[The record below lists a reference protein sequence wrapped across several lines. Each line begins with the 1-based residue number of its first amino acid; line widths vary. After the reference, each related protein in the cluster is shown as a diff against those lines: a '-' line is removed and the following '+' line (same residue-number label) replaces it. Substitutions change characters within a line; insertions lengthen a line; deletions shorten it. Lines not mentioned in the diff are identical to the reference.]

1 MLYIFVC
8 RKNTMI
14 FAFILPLFVVIQH
27 TDCVHRSGGGLV
39 HVLRQYDTLK
49 TTDLRH
55 HFLSRHKR
63 SPGEHPPPYP
73 RQMEFDTLGKHFHLY
88 LEPRTGLLSPKF
100 KAYGVDSRGNVKYEQ
115 VDKNSFFTGQVLGE
129 PGSTVEAHLEEDG
142 VLSARVTVGEDIYF
156 IEPSWRHLPTGEN
169 VTMISYRA
177 RDVKFNF
184 TGAGAKAS
192 PGVGFCAEFDDDQLP
207 LPKGH
212 RRQSAN
218 ERPRRQTGSQPPQY
232 ESPTPPPPDMDC
244 DIRGPAKNTCPMQ
257 LVADYRF
264 FTEMGQK
271 SLRQT
276 INYLIN
282 LIEGVDRIFRCTQ
295 WGKDMGGFGFEI
307 KEIKVHEEPTPPG
320 GAELYNMD
328 MQGVTWQVRDL
339 LANFSL
345 HDYSEFCLAHLF
357 TYQDFDLGVLGLGW
371 VGTDRK
377 AGIGGICTDEL
388 RCTDDRSEWEVCRNA
403 YAYLPAVYR
412 KQQVTLYLN
421 TGLTSTLNWN
431 RRILTREADLVTAHE
446 LGHNFGSEH
455 DTDDPECSPNPEQ
468 GGKYIMYQVAV
479 SGEERNNKLFSNCSK
494 RSIYKV
500 LSAKHSLCFVEPQKS
515 LCGNYR
521 VEEGEDCDP
530 GHLGNKN
537 TDPCCTG
544 ECKFKGNAV
553 CSDNNSP
560 CCLNC
565 TFAPSSHVCRKPAP
579 PEDDAT
585 CKQAAY
591 CTGTSPDCPASE
603 PRNNGTC
610 IADGQCRNGTCM
622 PFCESRGLQS
632 CLCQNVSESCNVCC
646 MNMSHPLGMC
656 KPYQETPQA
665 ELKWQQAGKPCIQ
678 GYCNMEGKCEKQA
691 QDLVNRFWDIIQWI
705 SPDKI
710 AETMAANIV
719 GTVLILSLMFWVP
732 CGCLVHVVDKRRL
745 KKRQLE
751 EEASKNTLVRDED
764 KHRIKP
770 GSVQWL
776 PSRGSR
782 LPTLGPMKSD
792 ASSPPLRPRPKLRH
806 RHDATSDDA
815 QPPSPTSSTDT
826 VPIDDLLAQ
835 YTDRVTELAAA
846 SDDRLDDCLGTTKAD
861 VEAAPPVERE
871 TVI

>member
-1 MLYIFVC
+1 MLYVFVC

-14 FAFILPLFVVIQH
+14 FAFILPFFVVIQL
-27 TDCVHRSGGGLV
+27 TGCVLQSGGGLV
-39 HVLRQYDTLK
+39 HVLHHYDTLK
-49 TTDLRH
+49 TSDLRH

-63 SPGEHPPPYP
+63 SAGEEPPPYP
-73 RQMEFDTLGKHFHLY
+73 RQMEFNTLGQHFHLY

-115 VDKNSFFTGQVLGE
+115 INKHSFYTGQVLGE
-129 PGSTVEAHLEEDG
+129 PGSTVEAHLEDDG

-156 IEPSWRHLPTGEN
+156 IEPSWRHLPSGEN

-184 TGAGAKAS
+184 TAAGDKPS

-207 LPKGH
+207 LPKTH
-212 RRQSAN
+212 RRQSTN
-218 ERPRRQTGSQPPQY
+218 DRPRRQTGGQPPQF

-244 DIRGPAKNTCPMQ
+244 DVRGPAKNTCPML

-264 FTEMGQK
+264 FQEMGQR

-282 LIEGVDRIFRCTQ
+282 LVEGVDRIFRCTQ

-307 KEIKVHEEPTPPG
+307 QEIKVHEEPTPEG
-320 GAELYNMD
+320 GEEHYNMD
-328 MQGVTWQVRDL
+328 MKGLTGVDWQVRDL

-345 HDYSEFCLAHLF
+345 HDYSKFCLAHLF
-357 TYQDFDLGVLGLGW
+357 TYQDFDNGVLGLGW

-377 AGIGGICTDEL
+377 QGIGGICTE
-388 RCTDDRSEWEVCRNA
+388 
-403 YAYLPAVYR
+403 AYLPAVYR
-412 KQQVTLYLN
+412 KQEVTLYLN
-421 TGLTSTLNWN
+421 TGLTSTLNWK

-455 DTDDPECSPNPEQ
+455 DTDNLECSPNPEQ

-494 RSIYKV
+494 RAIYKV

-521 VEEGEDCDP
+521 VEEGEDCDA

-537 TDPCCTG
+537 TDPCCTR
-544 ECKFKGNAV
+544 ECKFRGNAV

-565 TFAPSSHVCRKPAP
+565 TFSPSSYICRQAAP

-591 CTGTSPDCPASE
+591 CTGTSPDCPESE

-610 IADGQCRNGTCM
+610 IADGQCRNGTCL

-646 MNMSHPLGMC
+646 MNMSHPHGMC
-656 KPYQETPQA
+656 KPYRETPQS
-665 ELKWQQAGKPCIQ
+665 ELRWQQAGKPCIQ
-678 GYCNMEGKCEKQA
+678 GVCTDDGTCEKKA
-691 QDLVNRFWDIIQWI
+691 QDVVKRFWDIIQWI

-745 KKRQLE
+745 KKRQIE
-751 EEASKNTLVRDED
+751 EEASKNTLVREED

-776 PSRGSR
+776 PTSRGSR
-782 LPTLGPMKSD
+782 LPTLGPLKSD
-792 ASSPPLRPRPKLRH
+792 ASSPPLRQRPTLRRL

-835 YTDRVTELAAA
+835 YTDKVTALAAA
-846 SDDRLDDCLGTTKAD
+846 SDDRLDDSIGTNNVDVD
-861 VEAAPPVERE
+861 VEIAPVERE